1 MCRICTRMG
10 DRKILM
16 HQFLGFQNYDHI
28 DRNELN
34 NRRYNLRIC
43 THKENCQN
51 RGMYSNNT
59 SGVKGVYWAKLIQ
72 KWTARIQIDGKNT
85 NLGSFSKK
93 EDAIIARLKAELQ
106 YYGEFAPQRHLFE
119 QYGIGG

>member
-1 MCRICTRMG
+1 MG

-85 NLGSFSKK
+85 NLGSFIEK